1 MLRRVL
7 ATALGNQALPG
18 LVWGWGRQMAGP
30 EKSPGCAGPGLGG
43 GQSTPGRL
51 LGPPAAAESCCP
63 GKGTPV
69 SPRTAILSTASAHGS
84 ASCELGNPGLVS
96 EPL

>member
-43 GQSTPGRL
+43 GQSTPGGCWDL
-51 LGPPAAAESCCP
+51 LPQPNRAALERVPLSPPAPPS
-63 GKGTPV
+63 
-69 SPRTAILSTASAHGS
+69 
-84 ASCELGNPGLVS
+84 
-96 EPL
+96 